1 MKVKTESEVT
11 QSRPT
16 RSDPMD
22 CSPPGSS
29 IHGIF
34 QARVLEWLA
43 IAFSDRVSIGI
54 PNFLTELLQ
63 QHAKVKSK
71 TTISSF
77 SSAPYPSDWNDY

>member
-1 MKVKTESEVT
+1 MKVKSESEVP

-16 RSDPMD
+16 HNDPMD

-43 IAFSDRVSIGI
+43 IAFSEGYYEVLLNKVS
-54 PNFLTELLQ
+54 
-63 QHAKVKSK
+63 KVLNSVQKILS
-71 TTISSF
+71 TQEMLSVIISDASLC
-77 SSAPYPSDWNDY
+77 A